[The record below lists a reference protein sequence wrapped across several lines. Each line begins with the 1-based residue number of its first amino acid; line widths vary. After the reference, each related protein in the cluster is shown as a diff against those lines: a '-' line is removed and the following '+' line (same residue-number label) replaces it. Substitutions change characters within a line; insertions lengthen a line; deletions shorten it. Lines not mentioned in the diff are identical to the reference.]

1 VEQSVDDDEEGVLV
15 KVWMQQV
22 IDCSVNWSLQFF
34 SYGFNEL
41 VDVVSLFPT

>member
-1 VEQSVDDDEEGVLV
+1 VEQTVDNNEERILV

-34 SYGFNEL
+34 SYGFDDL
-41 VDVVSLFPT
+41 VDVVSLFST